1 MSNTQTKKKKYKIII
16 KNYYKKMKFCRKF
29 LYFFNISKY
38 LFLRIRMQIKTVN
51 LRSLINEKIW
61 R

>member
-38 LFLRIRMQIKTVN
+38 LFLRMNANKN
-51 LRSLINEKIW
+51 SKSKIPNK
-61 R
+61 